1 MNYLEYIIYYLYIDE
16 ECTREQMLKY
26 PCKGNQIFTLI
37 YPGVRMDATN
47 PALKMQVPGDSTW
60 PFDPL
65 VGGHLTFPKGHF
77 FTIPKRSHWITW
89 PFLFCCF
96 VSFSNQPLVQS
107 VQHLIG
113 PTMEILVMELQRFC
127 EDRNRGEVLG
137 PQLMPEFYT
146 AERGR
151 SSWPIILWQFWIF
164 FWGLQTFEPDPSW
177 HNQFF

>member
-65 VGGHLTFPKGHF
+65 VGGHLT
-77 FTIPKRSHWITW
+77 I
-89 PFLFCCF
+89 
-96 VSFSNQPLVQS
+96 
-107 VQHLIG
+107 
-113 PTMEILVMELQRFC
+113 
-127 EDRNRGEVLG
+127 
-137 PQLMPEFYT
+137 
-146 AERGR
+146 
-151 SSWPIILWQFWIF
+151 
-164 FWGLQTFEPDPSW
+164 
-177 HNQFF
+177 